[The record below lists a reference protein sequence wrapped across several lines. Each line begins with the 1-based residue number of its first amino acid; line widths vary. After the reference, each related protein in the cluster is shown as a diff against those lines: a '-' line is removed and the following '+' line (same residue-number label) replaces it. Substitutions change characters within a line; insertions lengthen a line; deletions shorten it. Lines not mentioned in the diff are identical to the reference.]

1 MQKRILVLLA
11 AAIFASACAT
21 LGQAQQDLASPT
33 ARPIVRSTSVPPTAS
48 PTTEPTPTQT
58 TQPTNTPEPTATA
71 VLEPP
76 AKPTTEPTPTR
87 ISEVLPAASEP
98 EPITVRGGTNPALPP
113 DTGVSWTGCA
123 SDGEC
128 LWYNF
133 YWAPTREIVLQP
145 GEGQNK
151 VWHEYGHAHQH
162 WSINGGEPLRPSD
175 YDLESWYQTAEG
187 ISYVAA
193 VSGLPWPWTHSA
205 QSGLEDFAWTFGYWY
220 SDPAYLLSVSPERY
234 DWAAA
239 NLP

>member
-1 MQKRILVLLA
+1 MRLV
-11 AAIFASACAT
+11 
-21 LGQAQQDLASPT
+21 
-33 ARPIVRSTSVPPTAS
+33 
-48 PTTEPTPTQT
+48 TPTY
-58 TQPTNTPEPTATA
+58 TPEPTATA
-71 VLEPP
+71 FPDP
-76 AKPTTEPTPTR
+76 AAEPTPTR
-87 ISEVLPAASEP
+87 ISEVLPAASDP
-98 EPITVRGGTNPALPP
+98 EPVAVLGGTNPTLPAN
-113 DTGVSWTGCA
+113 TGVSWTGCA

-128 LWYNF
+128 HWYNF
-133 YWAPTREIVLQP
+133 YWASTREIVLQP

-193 VSGLPWPWTHSA
+193 VSGLSWPWTHSA
-205 QSGLEDFAWTFGYWY
+205 QSGLEDFAWTFSYWY
-220 SDPAYLLSVSPERY
+220 FDPAYLLSVSPERY